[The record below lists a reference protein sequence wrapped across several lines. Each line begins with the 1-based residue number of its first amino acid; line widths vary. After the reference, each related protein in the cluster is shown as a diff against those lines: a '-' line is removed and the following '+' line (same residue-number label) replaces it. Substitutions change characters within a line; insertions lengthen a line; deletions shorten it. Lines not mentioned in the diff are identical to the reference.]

1 MYHPDSWGNNV
12 HVSQEKESEFR
23 DKWEQIKFLYE
34 ILSNRKTKMK
44 YDRHKA
50 LHDGFV
56 KL

>member
-23 DKWEQIKFLYE
+23 DKWEKIKFLYE